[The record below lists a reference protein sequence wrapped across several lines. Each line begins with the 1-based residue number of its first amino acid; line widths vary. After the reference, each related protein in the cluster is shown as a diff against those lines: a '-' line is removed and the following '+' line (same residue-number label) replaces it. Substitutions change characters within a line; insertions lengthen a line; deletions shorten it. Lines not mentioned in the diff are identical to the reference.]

1 MPAGFGIEPVNQRRE
16 EHERLSHA
24 FAARIQSRGR
34 NECPDP
40 EQLFEAASGNLTRDQ
55 RMVLLDHVAQ
65 CADCTEAWRLAM
77 ELGARPAGLATESS
91 ASVSPGHR
99 PAWRSA
105 IAASVVLVAGV
116 VGYLA
121 LPVRDEIPRYRD
133 VAEARAPA
141 SLVTGSLPRDRFV
154 LKWSPGPQGSS
165 YSVRLST
172 ADLVPLLVQQNI
184 ASPELFVPA
193 SALTQVKS
201 GDQLLWQVEVRLANG
216 QQIPSETYVVTL
228 Q

>member
-1 MPAGFGIEPVNQRRE
+1 VNQRRE
-16 EHERLSHA
+16 EYQRLSHA
-24 FAARIQSRGR
+24 FAARSQSRGR

-55 RMVLLDHVAQ
+55 RVVLLDHVAQ

-77 ELGARPAGLATESS
+77 ELGARPAELAESG
-91 ASVSPGHR
+91 ASISPARR

-105 IAASVVLVAGV
+105 LAASVVLVAGV

-133 VAEARAPA
+133 AAESLAPA

-154 LKWSPGPQGSS
+154 LRWSPGPQGSS

-172 ADLVPLLVQQNI
+172 ADLALLLVQQNI
-184 ASPELFVPA
+184 ASPELSVPA
-193 SALTQVKS
+193 SALVRVKS
-201 GDQLLWQVEVRLANG
+201 GEQLLWQVEVRLPNG
-216 QQIPSETYVVTL
+216 QQIPSETYVVTME
-228 Q
+228 

>member
-1 MPAGFGIEPVNQRRE
+1 MNQRRE

-24 FAARIQSRGR
+24 FAARRQSRGR

-55 RMVLLDHVAQ
+55 RMTLLDHVAQ

-77 ELGARPAGLATESS
+77 ELGARPVELAAESG
-91 ASVSPGHR
+91 ASIAPGRR
-99 PAWRSA
+99 PVWRSA
-105 IAASVVLVAGV
+105 IAASVVLAAGV

-133 VAEARAPA
+133 AAEPLAPA

-154 LKWSPGPQGSS
+154 LRWSPGPQGSS

-172 ADLVPLLVQQNI
+172 ADLALLLVQQNI
-184 ASPELFVPA
+184 ASPELSVPA
-193 SALTQVKS
+193 SALAQVKS
-201 GDQLLWQVEVRLANG
+201 GDQLLWQVEVRLPNG
-216 QQIPSETYVVTL
+216 QQIPSETYIVTME
-228 Q
+228 